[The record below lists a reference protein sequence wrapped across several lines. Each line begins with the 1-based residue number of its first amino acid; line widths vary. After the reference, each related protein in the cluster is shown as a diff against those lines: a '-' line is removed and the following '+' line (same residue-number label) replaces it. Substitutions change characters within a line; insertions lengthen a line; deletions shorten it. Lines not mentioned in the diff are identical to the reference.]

1 MNLKSLL
8 VSSLVAGA
16 AVADGGNSTSNVP
29 SSCTIKSSTTATQ
42 QADLDKY
49 SGCQTVVGNL
59 TISGSEI
66 ETGVLNGVKNLEG
79 SLTIYNASNLV
90 QFNADNL
97 QNISHSL
104 NLQMSTALETASF
117 NGLEEVDTIKMVAL
131 PKLHDFE
138 TNVKKANVIY
148 ISDTSL
154 KTVHAFEELQ
164 KVRSINLN
172 NNKELGN
179 LESSLESVEDELE
192 FSANG
197 DDANVTFNDLK
208 WANNIT
214 LRDVHR
220 ASFVS
225 LKEVNSSL
233 AFINNPIDSL
243 NLSNLT
249 SVGGS
254 LSFVSNRNLTNIN
267 ATNLEEIGGAFVI
280 ANNTKLFKVGGFPK
294 LSKVGGAVSVVG
306 NFSYLDLES
315 LKSVK
320 GGGDFETNSGNFSC
334 SSLKSLQS
342 KGGIKGDSFVCKNGA
357 HSTSI
362 KMSSKSDDKSS
373 SKSESKSKSADKSN
387 KDKNSSDK
395 FTRSASA
402 SQSGDSG
409 SKSTASNDGNQ
420 SKGMA
425 AAQFAPA
432 GSLMGAMAAVAAALL

>member
-8 VSSLVAGA
+8 LTSLVAGA
-16 AVADGGNSTSNVP
+16 AVGDSSSNVP
-29 SSCTIKSSTTATQ
+29 SSCTIKPNTTATQ
-42 QADLDKY
+42 QSDLDKY
-49 SGCQTVVGNL
+49 SGCETVVGNL
-59 TISGSEI
+59 TVSGSEI
-66 ETGVLNGVKNLEG
+66 QTGALNGVKNLEG

-104 NLQMSTALETASF
+104 NLQLSTSLETASF

-131 PKLHDFE
+131 PKLRDFE
-138 TNVKKANVIY
+138 TNVKKANVVY

-164 KVRSINLN
+164 KVRSFNLN
-172 NNKELGN
+172 NNKDLGN
-179 LESSLESVEDELE
+179 LESALESVEDGLE

-197 DDANVTFNDLK
+197 QDANVTFNDLK

-233 AFINNPIDSL
+233 GFINNTIDSL

-254 LSFVSNRNLTNIN
+254 LSFVSNPNLTNIN
-267 ATNLEEIGGAFVI
+267 ATNLQEVGGGFVI
-280 ANNTKLFKVGGFPK
+280 ANNTRLFKVGGFPK

-306 NFSYLDLES
+306 NFSYLDLDS
-315 LKSVK
+315 LNSVK
-320 GGGDFETNSGNFSC
+320 GGGDFETHSGNFSC

-342 KGGIKGDSFVCKNGA
+342 KGGIKGNSFICKNGA
-357 HSTSI
+357 QSTSI
-362 KMSSKSDDKSS
+362 KMSSKSSSGGKSS
-373 SKSESKSKSADKSN
+373 SKTESKSKSGDKSN

-395 FTRSASA
+395 FTRSASG
-402 SQSGDSG
+402 SQSGGDSG
-409 SKSTASNDGNQ
+409 SKSTASNDGDQ

-432 GSLMGAMAAVAAALL
+432 GSLTGALAVLAAFFL

>member
-16 AVADGGNSTSNVP
+16 AIADSGNSTTNVP
-29 SSCTIKSSTTATQ
+29 SSCTIKPNSTATQ
-42 QADLDKY
+42 QSDLDKY
-49 SGCQTVVGNL
+49 SSCQTLVGNL
-59 TISGSEI
+59 TVSGSEI
-66 ETGVLNGVKNLEG
+66 QTGSLNGVKNLEG

-90 QFNADNL
+90 QFNADTL

-104 NLQMSTALETASF
+104 NLQLSTSLQTASF

-131 PKLHDFE
+131 PQLHDFE
-138 TNVKKANVIY
+138 TNVKKANVVY

-154 KTVHAFEELQ
+154 KTVHAFGELQ
-164 KVRSINLN
+164 KVRSFNLN
-172 NNKELGN
+172 NNKDLAN

-197 DDANVTFNDLK
+197 QDANVTFNDLK

-225 LKEVNSSL
+225 LKQVNSSL
-233 AFINNPIDSL
+233 GFINNTIDSL

-254 LSFVSNRNLTNIN
+254 LSFVSNRNLTGIN
-267 ATNLEEIGGAFVI
+267 ATNLEEVGGGFVI
-280 ANNTKLFKVGGFPK
+280 ANNSNFKLIGGFPK
-294 LSKVGGAVSVVG
+294 LSKVGGAISVVG
-306 NFSYLDLES
+306 NYTYLDLES
-315 LKSVK
+315 LNSVK
-320 GGGDFETNSGNFSC
+320 GDGDFETNSGNFSC

-357 HSTSI
+357 QSTSI
-362 KMSSKSDDKSS
+362 KLSSESS
-373 SKSESKSKSADKSN
+373 SKSSSSGSSKTESSTK
-387 KDKNSSDK
+387 SSD
-395 FTRSASA
+395 A
-402 SQSGDSG
+402 SQSASGKSG